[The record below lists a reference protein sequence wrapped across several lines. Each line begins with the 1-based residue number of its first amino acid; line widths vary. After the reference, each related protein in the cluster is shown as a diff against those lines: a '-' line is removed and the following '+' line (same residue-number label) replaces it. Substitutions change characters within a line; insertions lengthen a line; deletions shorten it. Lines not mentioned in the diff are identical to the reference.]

1 MKKKKNVLS
10 IIYSV
15 LILLFFSIH
24 NAFAATIK
32 KELEVVTPDNFIM
45 KATVCYPKIKQEERF
60 PTVVLIH
67 SLGYNS
73 SRWTGIQDKLTE
85 AGYAWVAIDL
95 RGHGKSVQNSE
106 FKRISWLNMKQ
117 KAFLKYPAD
126 VSSVLKEIAATYK
139 KISLNNWAII
149 GGDIGGNTGV
159 LAAQNMQV
167 KPQAIVLISPN
178 TSYKGLYIPVAIT
191 ELGNTAF
198 LCVASDKDNGA
209 IQAEQTLRKFAQAD
223 FEVYNVPRNGSG
235 MMLLNQN
242 PELSD
247 MIIKWID
254 KYLKSSN

>member
-1 MKKKKNVLS
+1 MGSLLIALGGSFLLVNLSKKSEVYLAVIPHFMIQPKKVDEFYGF
-10 IIYSV
+10 IKGK
-15 LILLFFSIH
+15 FF
-24 NAFAATIK
+24 N
-32 KELEVVTPDNFIM
+32 N
-45 KATVCYPKIKQEERF
+45 
-60 PTVVLIH
+60 
-67 SLGYNS
+67 
-73 SRWTGIQDKLTE
+73 
-85 AGYAWVAIDL
+85 
-95 RGHGKSVQNSE
+95 KSVN
-106 FKRISWLNMKQ
+106 R
-117 KAFLKYPAD
+117 
-126 VSSVLKEIAATYK
+126 
-139 KISLNNWAII
+139 
-149 GGDIGGNTGV
+149 
-159 LAAQNMQV
+159 
-167 KPQAIVLISPN
+167 IVLISPN